1 MLQQLS
7 SITIAEN
14 GEQASDII
22 GFLLVIDGYITLP
35 SGLIIQ
41 WRYFTKVGNYYHTIN
56 WPFTRVFKE
65 SCFWAFATAIANA
78 DKDEA
83 YRGYMREKPTATEIN
98 LTSWGANDYIAVA
111 IGY

>member
-1 MLQQLS
+1 MNSRRSWTKQLR
-7 SITIAEN
+7 
-14 GEQASDII
+14 GD
-22 GFLLVIDGYITLP
+22 IDGYITLP